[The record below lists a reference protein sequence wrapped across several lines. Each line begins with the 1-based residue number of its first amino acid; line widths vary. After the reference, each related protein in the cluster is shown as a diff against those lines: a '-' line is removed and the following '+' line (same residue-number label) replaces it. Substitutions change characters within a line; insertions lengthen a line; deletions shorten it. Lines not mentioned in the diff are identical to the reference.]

1 MSSVLNEE
9 KIRTTTGGLTLEDI
23 FQESEYLQTVVII
36 LTAAQE
42 KDFLA
47 RYTTLVNTVKDIPVQ
62 VVLPKSARKLLVDSE
77 GYVVYSVVILKK
89 FLAEMQHACRENR
102 FTLRTFALSEVRS
115 SGEGEEENE
124 EEENEEMMV
133 RGGMRGQ
140 HVEEEEEEEEEE
152 EPATTAVIPGSETPA
167 AIQLRKEAG
176 DETPYEPKSL
186 YTRLEEVEVSGSSG
200 LMPVTKKYIIPG
212 KN

>member
-1 MSSVLNEE
+1 MDEQGRPLYGDVFGVYQEE
-9 KIRTTTGGLTLEDI
+9 NAQPAIQAEDI
-23 FQESEYLQTVVII
+23 VLWGEVPDNVV
-36 LTAAQE
+36 
-42 KDFLA
+42 
-47 RYTTLVNTVKDIPVQ
+47 
-62 VVLPKSARKLLVDSE
+62 
-77 GYVVYSVVILKK
+77 G
-89 FLAEMQHACRENR
+89 EN
-102 FTLRTFALSEVRS
+102 E
-115 SGEGEEENE
+115 EEENE

-140 HVEEEEEEEEEE
+140 HVEEEEEEEE

>member
-1 MSSVLNEE
+1 MTPLSPPPWLYMQQRFGPPPSYPNLRIPGLNSPIPPGCQYGNHLEGWGRPPVDEQGRPLYGDVFGVYQEE
-9 KIRTTTGGLTLEDI
+9 NAQPAIQAEDI
-23 FQESEYLQTVVII
+23 VLWGEVPDNVV
-36 LTAAQE
+36 
-42 KDFLA
+42 
-47 RYTTLVNTVKDIPVQ
+47 
-62 VVLPKSARKLLVDSE
+62 
-77 GYVVYSVVILKK
+77 G
-89 FLAEMQHACRENR
+89 EN
-102 FTLRTFALSEVRS
+102 E
-115 SGEGEEENE
+115 EEENE